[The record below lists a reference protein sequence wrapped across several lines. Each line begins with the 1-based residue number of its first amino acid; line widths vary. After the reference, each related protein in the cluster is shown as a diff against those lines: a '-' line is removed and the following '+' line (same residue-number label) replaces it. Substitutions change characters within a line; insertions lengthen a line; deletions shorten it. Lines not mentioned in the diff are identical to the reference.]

1 MNIRTSLAVFAF
13 ATLTTPLA
21 AYADAPSGDF
31 DQLFPI
37 SKVEP
42 TKEQVGR
49 HEHRNYVETG
59 WLEGLAA
66 NTKGA
71 KTREQV
77 RQEIASAPL
86 PVVGA

>member
-1 MNIRTSLAVFAF
+1 MKIRAITAALAF
-13 ATLTTPLA
+13 AVAGLPLA
-21 AYADAPSGDF
+21 AHADAPSGDF

-42 TKEQVGR
+42 TKEQLGR
-49 HEHRNYVETG
+49 HLNRNYVEHL
-59 WLEGLAA
+59 WLDEQLAA
-66 NTKGA
+66 ATVQ

-77 RQEIASAPL
+77 RKEIASMPL